1 MNLYPNIYSQ
11 KFLLQLVMNFY
22 FSFLNDD
29 DCFLYCFPPFVFFGW
44 YGFGLLFEFSVPSY
58 LFVFLFFIWC
68 HYHLSVCIIYYVV
81 LLGICVSLL
90 IDFHLF
96 NCLHQ

>member
-1 MNLYPNIYSQ
+1 MNLYPNIYTQ

-58 LFVFLFFIWC
+58 LFVFLFF
-68 HYHLSVCIIYYVV
+68 YL
-81 LLGICVSLL
+81 VSLSFISVYNIL
-90 IDFHLF
+90 CCFIRYLCLF
-96 NCLHQ
+96 VN